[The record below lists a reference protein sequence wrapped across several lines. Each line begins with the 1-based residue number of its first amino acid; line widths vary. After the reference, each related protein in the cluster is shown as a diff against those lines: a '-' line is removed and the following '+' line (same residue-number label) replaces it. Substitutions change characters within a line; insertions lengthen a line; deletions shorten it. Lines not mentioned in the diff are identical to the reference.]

1 MKTEAQVS
9 CVIVVMAACSM
20 ASAENHGVVGRPAPE
35 WGVNQWLNLPEGK
48 TSLDVSDYRNK
59 VLYLYCFQ
67 SWCPG
72 CHQRGFP
79 TLQKMIQRFRTNDDV
94 AFVAVQTVFEG
105 FSSNTFHRA
114 KEVAKQYSLEIPI
127 GQSGENGRR
136 SELMGRY
143 RTGGTPWV
151 IIIDSSGVVRF
162 NDFHIGV
169 SQATGMI
176 EQLLEEQAD
185 RDTGIPQSRS
195 GRELIG
201 RQLDLDGLRW
211 LNTPQEAPV
220 ALQGKVTLVRWWTD
234 SCPYCVRSLP
244 AITRLEKRF
253 GEQGFQTVAV
263 YHAKTRRAV
272 DDQKILRAAAQR
284 DYKGPVAV
292 DEDWRVLERIYRRNH
307 SSSPTSVSFI
317 VDRSGSVH
325 YVHPGP
331 VFEATDDHFHKSA
344 NRAYEEIEETI
355 ELLLKK

>member
-1 MKTEAQVS
+1 MKTVAQTS
-9 CVIVVMAACSM
+9 CVIVVMAACST
-20 ASAENHGVVGRPAPE
+20 ASAETRGVVGRPAPE
-35 WGVNQWLNLPEGK
+35 WGVNQWLNLPGGK
-48 TSLDVSDYRNK
+48 TTLDVSDYKDK

-79 TLQKMIQRFRTNDDV
+79 TLQKVIQRFRENDNV

-105 FSSNTFHRA
+105 FSSNTFERA

-127 GQSGENGRR
+127 GQSGEKGRR

-151 IIIDSSGVVRF
+151 IIIDRVGVVRF
-162 NDFHIGV
+162 NDFHISV
-169 SQATGMI
+169 SQATGLI
-176 EQLLEEQAD
+176 EQLLEEQTD
-185 RDTGIPQSRS
+185 RDTRVPQSRS

-201 RQLDLDGLRW
+201 RQFDLAGLRW
-211 LNTPQEAPV
+211 LNTAGKAPLV
-220 ALQGKVTLVRWWTD
+220 LKGKVTLVRWWTE
-234 SCPYCVRSLP
+234 SCPYCERSLP

-253 GEQGFQTVAV
+253 AGRGFQTVAV
-263 YHAKTRRAV
+263 YHPKPPQAV
-272 DDQKILRAAAQR
+272 DDRKIMRAAAER
-284 DYKGPVAV
+284 DYHGPVAV

-307 SSSPTSVSFI
+307 PHSPTSVSFI
-317 VDRSGSVH
+317 VDRLGKVR

-331 VFEATDDHFHKSA
+331 VFEPTDDPSQQAA
-344 NRAYEEIEETI
+344 NSDYEGIKEII